1 MSFLSLTNVMQS
13 GPARLLLVNMLLL
26 ACWPT
31 YAELRTALSASEIEE
46 LDSVQLVI
54 QDLGS
59 RDTQTPDLSALDANF
74 QVLGVNTSSQYQFI
88 NGRAQSWVDYLI
100 TLQPKR
106 TGQVV
111 IAPIAIGNKRTPSLT
126 LKVRPL
132 SDAVLQ
138 QISDLV
144 FYELELSADTIYV
157 QSQLLLTR
165 KLFYVDGVQ
174 LYGGQL
180 APPDIEAAQVLTLGE
195 DRSYSVTRA
204 GRTMGVYEQRYAIF
218 PERSGALTI
227 PAESINASVPLD
239 GATTRSRKTVKVA
252 SKERTVKV
260 QPIPPAYPADQPWL
274 PAKSVTANANY
285 QPDLSQFA
293 KVGDTI
299 RQVVTINVRGNTGA
313 SIAPNTNTVDTQVFR
328 NYPQPVNI
336 KNDLSG
342 SGVFGVRTEAVDLV
356 PITPG
361 AHRLP
366 ARTITWWNTDT
377 EQVMTTSI
385 ETMALTVTGPATQ
398 TEQPPSTAS
407 TPPRPAEAQV
417 GGTIQSHANSL
428 DWAAVVAALVA
439 LSGIGLLRARPRP
452 ARPPAENASPPVRT
466 ASEQQAASTLKQL
479 QNALKDDE
487 PAVLRNTLASFL
499 TGLCEL
505 PRARA
510 LDRFAASSEDATT
523 FLEALNAACFA
534 QGEFTQ
540 DHRSL
545 GRTAVDYFL
554 LHTSRQFKQDIRASA
569 LPELF
574 AAKSR

>member
-1 MSFLSLTNVMQS
+1 MTYLGQAKVMQS
-13 GPARLLLVNMLLL
+13 SPARMLLASMLLL
-26 ACWPT
+26 ACLPT

-54 QDLGS
+54 RDLES
-59 RDTQTPDLSALDANF
+59 RETQTPDLSALDANF
-74 QVLGVNTSSQYQFI
+74 QILGVNTSSQYQFI
-88 NGRAQSWVDYLI
+88 NGRAQSWVDYRI

-111 IAPIAIGNKRTPSLT
+111 IAPIVIGNKRTAPLT
-126 LKVRPL
+126 LQVRQL
-132 SDAVLQ
+132 SNAVLQ

-180 APPDIEAAQVLTLGE
+180 APPEIEAAQVLTLGE

-227 PAESINASVPLD
+227 PAESINASVPLN

-260 QPIPPAYPADQPWL
+260 QPIPPTYPADQSWL
-274 PAKSVTANANY
+274 PAKSVTATATY
-285 QPDLSQFA
+285 QPDLSQPA

-313 SIAPNTNTVDTQVFR
+313 SIAPDTNNVDTQVFR
-328 NYPQPVNI
+328 DYSQPINI

-342 SGVFGVRTEAVDLV
+342 SGVFGVRTEAIDLV
-356 PITPG
+356 PIIPG

-366 ARTITWWNTDT
+366 ARTVTWWNTDT

-398 TEQPPSTAS
+398 TQQPPNTAS
-407 TPPRPAEAQV
+407 TPPRSAETQV

-439 LSGIGLLRARPRP
+439 LSGIGLLRARRRQT
-452 ARPPAENASPPVRT
+452 RPPAENANPPARI
-466 ASEQQAASTLKQL
+466 ASEQLAASPLKQL
-479 QNALKDDE
+479 QNALKDCE
-487 PAVLRNTLASFL
+487 PAVLRKTLASFL
-499 TGLCEL
+499 TGLCGL

-510 LDRFAASSEDATT
+510 LDRFAASSEDAAA
-523 FLEALNAACFA
+523 FLEALNTACFA
-534 QGEFTQ
+534 QGRFTQ

-545 GRTAVDYFL
+545 GSAAVEFFL
-554 LHTSRQFKQDIRASA
+554 LHNSRQLKQNIGASA

-574 AAKSR
+574 AEKPQ